1 MASKRMFGDWLTELK
16 ELAHTG
22 LKKRLDEL
30 PEFDIV
36 DARGYYKDG
45 LAPAI
50 YYDECLAEHS
60 DEGLGIE
67 EIMAIHKE

>member
-1 MASKRMFGDWLTELK
+1 MASKMMFGDWLEELK
-16 ELAHTG
+16 EITRIG

-45 LAPAI
+45 MAPTI
-50 YYDECLAEHS
+50 YYDECLADHS
-60 DEGLGIE
+60 DDGLGLD
-67 EIMAIHKE
+67 EIMAHKE